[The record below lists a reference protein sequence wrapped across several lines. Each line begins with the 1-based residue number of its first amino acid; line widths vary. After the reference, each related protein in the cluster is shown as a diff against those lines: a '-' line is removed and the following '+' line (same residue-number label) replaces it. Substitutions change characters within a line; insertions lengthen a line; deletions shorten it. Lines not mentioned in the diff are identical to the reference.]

1 MSKDDEAIIGMIQN
15 YRILKAF
22 KGKLAG
28 FGKDDRVALLLAY
41 TEDLSNR
48 EKLEESGQLFTFQ

>member
-48 EKLEESGQLFTFQ
+48 EKL

>member
-1 MSKDDEAIIGMIQN
+1 MIQN
-15 YRILKAF
+15 YRILKGF

-41 TEDLSNR
+41 TQDLTNK
-48 EKLEESGQLFTFQ
+48 EKLEESGQLFISQ